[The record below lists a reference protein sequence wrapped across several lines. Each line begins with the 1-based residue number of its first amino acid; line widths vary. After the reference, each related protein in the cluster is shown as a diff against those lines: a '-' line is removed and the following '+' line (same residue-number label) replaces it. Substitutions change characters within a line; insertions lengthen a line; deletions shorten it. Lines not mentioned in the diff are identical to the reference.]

1 MRKLDQIRLRIR
13 SLFHRRDVDR
23 ELEDE
28 VRFHLDQL
36 VEENVAAGMA
46 QEEARWKALRSMGG
60 VTKFQEECRDM
71 RKVNL
76 VEDFSRDMLYAC
88 RSLRRSPGFA
98 ALAVSIMALGIGAN
112 TAVFSVV
119 KRSTLET
126 ACLSRSR
133 SDCDPFQRFNHGRGI
148 SFTHKA
154 GVHPEFSGLARS
166 EFLIPSNGLLHVA

>member
-13 SLFHRRDVDR
+13 SLLHRRDVDR

-71 RKVNL
+71 R
-76 VEDFSRDMLYAC
+76 
-88 RSLRRSPGFA
+88 
-98 ALAVSIMALGIGAN
+98 
-112 TAVFSVV
+112 
-119 KRSTLET
+119 
-126 ACLSRSR
+126 
-133 SDCDPFQRFNHGRGI
+133 
-148 SFTHKA
+148 
-154 GVHPEFSGLARS
+154 
-166 EFLIPSNGLLHVA
+166 